1 MIKKIKNAAVWVATA
16 ALLSGVAAMP
26 SGGKDEAIT
35 GPTAPVIVLSE
46 STLRA
51 AEGWSDDQ
59 NRNGTPLLDVPLEAE
74 TQRAIFDECGQ
85 DTHLFCA
92 VMAIAAVESGFDP
105 QLAGDGGDSVG
116 MMQINTRW
124 HTGRMDALGVTDL
137 EDPVQC
143 AAVAIDYLLELK
155 EITGAGVEDHQLYTS
170 YNAGPSNRTTPTDY
184 SKAALEIYWA
194 YIAEMGD
201 VA

>member
-59 NRNGTPLLDVPLEAE
+59 NRNGTPLLDVDMLPL
-74 TQRAIFDECGQ
+74 
-85 DTHLFCA
+85 
-92 VMAIAAVESGFDP
+92 
-105 QLAGDGGDSVG
+105 
-116 MMQINTRW
+116 
-124 HTGRMDALGVTDL
+124 
-137 EDPVQC
+137 
-143 AAVAIDYLLELK
+143 
-155 EITGAGVEDHQLYTS
+155 
-170 YNAGPSNRTTPTDY
+170 
-184 SKAALEIYWA
+184 
-194 YIAEMGD
+194 
-201 VA
+201 